1 MREKNGDSM
10 HKLKKAAAV
19 AAMVG
24 GISLAG
30 GGVASAGDY
39 DDPYP
44 YPGVAIENLQVVECD
59 QTFEPNT
66 SAITGGAAGGDN
78 QTNVGNFCTVVGEV
92 ED

>member
-1 MREKNGDSM
+1 M
-10 HKLKKAAAV
+10 HKLKRAAAV

-24 GISLAG
+24 GIGLAG

-44 YPGVAIENLQVVECD
+44 YPGVAIENFQDVECD
-59 QTFEPNT
+59 QAFD
-66 SAITGGAAGGDN
+66 AGAAFTNTPAVGGDN
-78 QTNVGNFCTVVGEV
+78 DQNIGNFCTVIGDV

>member
-1 MREKNGDSM
+1 M
-10 HKLKKAAAV
+10 HKLKRAAAV

-44 YPGVAIENLQVVECD
+44 YTGAAIENLQVVECD
-59 QTFEPNT
+59 QTYDANT
-66 SAITGGAAGGDN
+66 SPITPGAVTGDSE
-78 QTNVGNFCTVVGEV
+78 TNIGNFCTVIGEV
-92 ED
+92 GD